1 MKVNFHKDFWLR
13 RDERTE
19 WVRDVGENEEEGRW
33 HCWHWWHK
41 GYLIGIVAKDFE
53 TGRWAVAIVFPTFS
67 EKDVSFE
74 NLADAKNYVR
84 AVFVAWVLLSG
95 VDADQLPMDAMMA
108 GRWDAEKGD
117 LTDKRFLS

>member
-1 MKVNFHKDFWLR
+1 MKVNFHRDFWLR
-13 RDERTE
+13 RDERSE

-33 HCWHWWHK
+33 HCWHWWHM
-41 GYLIGIVAKDFE
+41 GYLIGTAAKDFE
-53 TGRWAVAIVFPTFS
+53 TGRWAVAIVFPTFDG
-67 EKDVSFE
+67 KDVSFDS
-74 NLADAKNYVR
+74 LADAKNYVR

-95 VDADQLPMDAMMA
+95 VDANLLPMDAMMA